1 MALPGYPA
9 ESPVPA
15 LAAGS
20 GRIAPLP
27 QRLAERVPP
36 GRRPGIPSPFRAGLL
51 VGAIWRHPVDDDDS
65 EHAFLRDL
73 VVRACD
79 GLAGAFGR

>member
-1 MALPGYPA
+1 M
-9 ESPVPA
+9 
-15 LAAGS
+15 
-20 GRIAPLP
+20 
-27 QRLAERVPP
+27 
-36 GRRPGIPSPFRAGLL
+36 AGLL